1 MTLRIDFRLTRMLL
15 VAAAAATGLLC
26 ARLHAGIPLSTDQQL
41 AYARARAHVDF
52 VAAVESTHP
61 LAYDRLN
68 ATAGNSLDGGT
79 KYKALGGV
87 KIARPGAPIDIANN
101 GFAKLDGHDGYFVTT
116 QAGGIGKAASMMAW
130 VNLAALPSEA
140 KHFFYV
146 MGESQYG
153 NDLDLQFE
161 DDNALKFYTASG
173 SHLTFAPP
181 PATLTNQWH
190 LIVVTVDT
198 RSKARV
204 IYWDGDAVA
213 SDKDGGEANKTGILS
228 IGESTVFGGRFFNG
242 GIEEAALWN
251 RALSADDVSKIYA
264 ASRPGAH

>member
-1 MTLRIDFRLTRMLL
+1 MTVRIDFRWTQMPL

-26 ARLHAGIPLSTDQQL
+26 ARLHAGIPLSTDQRL
-41 AYARARAHVDF
+41 AYARATAQVDF

-61 LAYDRLN
+61 LAYDRLD
-68 ATAGNSLDGGT
+68 ATAGKSLDGGT
-79 KYKALGGV
+79 KYKTLGGV
-87 KIARPGAPIDIANN
+87 TIAKPGAPINVANN
-101 GFAKLDGHDGYFVTT
+101 GFAKLDGHDGYIVTT

-130 VNLAALPSEA
+130 VNLATLPSEA
-140 KHFFYV
+140 KHVFYV

-190 LIVVTVDT
+190 LIVATVNT

-213 SDKDGGEANKTGILS
+213 SDKGGGEANKTGILS
-228 IGESTVFGGRFFNG
+228 IGESTVFSGRFFHG

-251 RALSADDVSKIYA
+251 RALSADDVSRIYA
-264 ASRPGAH
+264 ASQPSAH